1 MGGSLEQSVKHYP
14 YANIVGVE
22 IDPLPLHAA
31 KLITDGKITLIS
43 ADVFSWAKERVKDN
57 PSCNFYAIVGN
68 PAYGNYQNLPRLK
81 QLNIHN
87 KEIHNYRTYLLRTLE
102 EITIAKGVILDVA
115 YIFKEWSGLS
125 DLAHIQ

>member
-1 MGGSLEQSVKHYP
+1 VKHYP

-57 PSCNFYAIVGN
+57 PSCNFHTIVGN
-68 PAYGNYQNLPRLK
+68 PAYGNYHKIYQVK
-81 QLNIHN
+81 
-87 KEIHNYRTYLLRTLE
+87 T
-102 EITIAKGVILDVA
+102 A
-115 YIFKEWSGLS
+115 YS
-125 DLAHIQ
+125 

>member
-1 MGGSLEQSVKHYP
+1 MWTSWYSCLDPKPNGRTWGVSWSKSMKHYP

-22 IDPLPLHAA
+22 IDLLPLHAA

-68 PAYGNYQNLPRLK
+68 PAYGNYKNLPK
-81 QLNIHN
+81 V
-87 KEIHNYRTYLLRTLE
+87 KT
-102 EITIAKGVILDVA
+102 A
-115 YIFKEWSGLS
+115 
-125 DLAHIQ
+125 

>member
-1 MGGSLEQSVKHYP
+1 MGGFLEQSVKHYP

-68 PAYGNYQNLPRLK
+68 PAYGNYQNLPK
-81 QLNIHN
+81 V
-87 KEIHNYRTYLLRTLE
+87 KT
-102 EITIAKGVILDVA
+102 A
-115 YIFKEWSGLS
+115 
-125 DLAHIQ
+125 

>member
-1 MGGSLEQSVKHYP
+1 MKHYP

-22 IDPLPLHAA
+22 IDLLPLHAA

>member
-1 MGGSLEQSVKHYP
+1 MKHYP

-31 KLITDGKITLIS
+31 KLITDGKINLIS

-68 PAYGNYQNLPRLK
+68 PAYGNNQNLPK
-81 QLNIHN
+81 V
-87 KEIHNYRTYLLRTLE
+87 KT
-102 EITIAKGVILDVA
+102 A
-115 YIFKEWSGLS
+115 
-125 DLAHIQ
+125 

>member
-1 MGGSLEQSVKHYP
+1 MGQHFTPTHIAELTLCGLRGTPTSILDPMAGYGGFLEQSVKRYP

-43 ADVFSWAKERVKDN
+43 ADVFAWAKERVKDN

-68 PAYGNYQNLPRLK
+68 AAYVSYQNLPK
-81 QLNIHN
+81 V
-87 KEIHNYRTYLLRTLE
+87 KT
-102 EITIAKGVILDVA
+102 A
-115 YIFKEWSGLS
+115 
-125 DLAHIQ
+125 